1 MFTIEY
7 VKNLQWV
14 DAEHTMFSCVVKY
27 KEFAEEM
34 PAGIN
39 ATDPYEHIH
48 IIWEKGNAGDYGV
61 IAEYVP
67 APIPPVVPLDAEGKK
82 LKAKRLLSETDWAAT
97 ESIIDP
103 AVSNP
108 YLTNQAEFL
117 AYRSNLRDILLNP
130 PEGFANWGTLPQAVW
145 SS

>member
-7 VKNLQWV
+7 VKNLKWANTQH
-14 DAEHTMFSCVVKY
+14 DMFSCVVKY
-27 KEFAEEM
+27 EEFDEEM

-39 ATDPYEHIH
+39 AIDPYEHIH
-48 IIWEKGNAGDYGV
+48 TIWTKGIAGDYGV
-61 IAEYVP
+61 IAEYTPEP
-67 APIPPVVPLDAEGKK
+67 APPFVPPTAQQNKEN
-82 LKAKRLLSETDWAAT
+82 AIMFLSNSDWTAT

-108 YLTNQAEFL
+108 YLMNQPEFL
-117 AYRSNLRDILLNP
+117 TYRSALREIAINP
-130 PEGFANWGTLPQAVW
+130 TDGVLTWPTTPNEVW